1 MTPVS
6 SRIRTRV
13 PPHNGEEMCCW
24 AHHPLAP
31 TPGSKKETF
40 SFVFFSQSRG
50 GVGPTGSDA
59 EGCATSS
66 AGVGTQMRLHFL
78 SEKGCVYVLS
88 GSHRESRVFPRRL
101 GGMLFVPSSRAPR
114 GRGESLSLGF

>member
-13 PPHNGEEMCCW
+13 PPHDGEEVRCW

-31 TPGSKKETF
+31 TPGSKRETF
-40 SFVFFSQSRG
+40 SFCFFFAITG
-50 GVGPTGSDA
+50 GGGPTGSDA

-78 SEKGCVYVLS
+78 SEKGCVYVLY

-101 GGMLFVPSSRAPR
+101 GYMLLVTSSRAPR
-114 GRGESLSLGF
+114 GRGESLSFGF

>member
-13 PPHNGEEMCCW
+13 PPHDGEEVRCW

-31 TPGSKKETF
+31 TPRSNRDF
-40 SFVFFSQSRG
+40 QFLFFFRDHG
-50 GVGPTGSDA
+50 GGGPTGSDA

-78 SEKGCVYVLS
+78 SEKGCVYVLY